1 MTRRMTVGVLAVVT
15 AGLVVGAAAFA
26 FAHGA
31 RHGMMKRF
39 VSAAIDDALDTAKVT
54 AEQRPAI
61 HAARDR
67 VFVAFEQHRQTR
79 RDRLADA
86 LAIFEGDQVDRAR
99 VDALRQQGEDEHRR
113 IADAVSQALIEVH
126 DVLTPEQRR
135 VLAEYVRSH
144 RGRHM

>member
-15 AGLVVGAAAFA
+15 AGLVVGASAFA

-54 AEQRPAI
+54 AEQRTAI
-61 HAARDR
+61 HATRDR
-67 VFVAFEQHRQTR
+67 VFAAFEQHRQTR
-79 RDRLADA
+79 KDRLAEV
-86 LAIFEGDQVDRAR
+86 LTLFEADQVDPAR
-99 VDALRQQGEDEHRR
+99 VEALRQQGADEHRR
-113 IADAVSQALIEVH
+113 MADAVSQAVIEVH

-135 VLAEYVRSH
+135 VLADYVRSH

>member
-15 AGLVVGAAAFA
+15 VGLVVGASAFA
-26 FAHGA
+26 FAHGG

-39 VSAAIDDALDTAKVT
+39 VSAAIDDALESAKVT
-54 AEQRPAI
+54 AEQRTAI

-67 VFVAFEQHRQTR
+67 VFAAFEQHRRTR
-79 RDRLADA
+79 TDRLAEA
-86 LAIFEGDQVDRAR
+86 LALFEADQVDPAR

-113 IADAVSQALIEVH
+113 IAEAVSQALVEVH

-135 VLAEYVRSH
+135 TLADYVRSH
-144 RGRHM
+144 RARHM